1 MSKVSCQYIKECTS
15 ANTEKCES
23 CIHNKNK
30 ETKKDWYYPA
40 PTPLSNNT
48 FPINLPCAYEDSS
61 TRTPF
66 LICTIKLKK
75 GNLNCYC
82 PYKREE
88 MKSKCKDYTPY
99 TST

>member
-1 MSKVSCQYIKECTS
+1 MNKVNCQYIKKCTS
-15 ANTEKCES
+15 INTEKCKN

-30 ETKKDWYYPA
+30 ETKKDWYYPT
-40 PTPLSNNT
+40 PTPLFNDT
-48 FPINLPCAYEDSS
+48 FPINLPCAYEDKS

-66 LICTIKLKK
+66 LICTIKLRK
-75 GNLNCYC
+75 GNLGCYC

-88 MKSKCKDYTPY
+88 MKSKCEDYTPY